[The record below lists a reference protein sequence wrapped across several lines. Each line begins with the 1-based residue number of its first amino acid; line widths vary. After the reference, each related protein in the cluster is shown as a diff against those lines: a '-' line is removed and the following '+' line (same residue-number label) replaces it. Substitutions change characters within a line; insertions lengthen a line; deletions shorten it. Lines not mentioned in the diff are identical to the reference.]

1 MERRIVNPWGWQDNL
16 GFAQANEVTGGQR
29 VLYCAGQASV
39 DTDGKPVHVNDM
51 VGQINQSFDNLEAV
65 LKQAGLELSNVVRLC
80 YYTTDVDRL
89 FASYDVVT
97 GRLQAAN
104 CRPASTLV
112 GVTRLALPELMI
124 EIEATAVE

>member
-16 GFAQANEVTGGQR
+16 GFVQANEVTGGQR
-29 VLYCAGQASV
+29 VVYCAGQASM
-39 DTDGKPVHVNDM
+39 DADGKPVHANDM
-51 VGQINQSFDNLEAV
+51 VGQVNQCFDNLEAV
-65 LKQAGLELSNVVRLC
+65 LKQAGLELANVIRLN